1 AFLLRTTAQEASSAG
16 EDAPHSG
23 ESSADEDAT
32 PRRAKK
38 SRRIRKN
45 SADLS
50 KATHR
55 GRPARNHAK
64 VKPIQVPVVEQGPS
78 THEASPKPHS
88 DSETALN
95 VSTTTNPALKKQ
107 QPKPSPSS
115 SSDVVHMSA
124 SAFAGPSEER
134 RHCALCCDYETAY
147 EASFSDAALFLCPA
161 CDQKYP
167 TQQALGRVCMT

>member
-1 AFLLRTTAQEASSAG
+1 QE
-16 EDAPHSG
+16 
-23 ESSADEDAT
+23 
-32 PRRAKK
+32 
-38 SRRIRKN
+38 
-45 SADLS
+45 
-50 KATHR
+50 
-55 GRPARNHAK
+55 
-64 VKPIQVPVVEQGPS
+64 PS
-78 THEASPKPHS
+78 THEASTKPRP

-95 VSTTTNPALKKQ
+95 VSTTTKPALKKR

-124 SAFAGPSEER
+124 SAFAGPSDER